1 MLIYEIGWK
10 KRPISMPPLHVE
22 VRDDEII
29 VTKSDSKFRIVYH
42 KAEDQPQ
49 LIAKGTPHGN
59 YDFLAHAFISVLM
72 FEPIVLCDEPFF
84 RGMVTNPFFV
94 AVRRELS
101 RQLSLGLKVPSGP
114 CNTSARREPNKVC
127 VMNGI

>member
-1 MLIYEIGWK
+1 MLIHEIGWK

-29 VTKSDSKFRIVYH
+29 VTKSDSKFRIVCH

-59 YDFLAHAFISVLM
+59 YDFLAHAFILVLM
-72 FEPIVLCDEPFF
+72 FELIVLCDEPFLAAF
-84 RGMVTNPFFV
+84 SN
-94 AVRRELS
+94 
-101 RQLSLGLKVPSGP
+101 
-114 CNTSARREPNKVC
+114 
-127 VMNGI
+127 